1 MMTSH
6 VNNFSMSLA
15 ELLTGYV
22 SDSGFEDIMINGLN
36 LDSRK
41 IGRGD
46 MFIAIAGET
55 VNGMTF
61 INAAIE
67 NNAAAVVW
75 DASTEADAIQVNW
88 RKTGSGQD
96 VPVIAI
102 PDLKQ
107 NAGMLADRF
116 YGKPSE
122 TISVCGITGTNGK
135 TSCSHF
141 IAQVMSSDAPCG
153 LMGTLGSGIYPDLK
167 ETGYTTPD
175 AISCHQWLAD
185 IRSHNAKY
193 AVMEVSSHALI
204 QGRVNGIRFENA
216 LFTNLSHE
224 HLDFHGDMDSY
235 SMAKAKLFHFPGLR
249 NAIINIDDEAGR
261 KISDTLPA
269 TVHCVRYGMNNKF
282 KADVSGSDLKL
293 SQDGL
298 SMYVRTPWG
307 EGHLTSSL
315 IGRFNASNL
324 LAVLS
329 ASLLQG
335 IEFDVA
341 LERLKHIE
349 SVPGRMQR
357 LGGDNMPLIV
367 VDYAHTP
374 DALEQALSSLREH
387 TEGNLWCV
395 FGCGGDRDKRKRSQM
410 GAIAENRADYI
421 VLTNDNPRSEDPA
434 SIIED
439 IRKGISDSAQLKV
452 ESDRHNAIHYA
463 IQQAHAGDVIL
474 IAGKGHE
481 NYQLIG
487 NTKYPFN
494 DVEEAMQQL
503 EARAG

>member
-452 ESDRHNAIHYA
+452 ESDRHNAIHYV

>member
-307 EGHLTSSL
+307 EGRLTSSL

-452 ESDRHNAIHYA
+452 ESDRHNAIHYV

>member
-75 DASTEADAIQVNW
+75 DASTEADAIQINW

-329 ASLLQG
+329 VSLLQG

>member
-307 EGHLTSSL
+307 EGRLTSSL

-329 ASLLQG
+329 VSLLQG

-410 GAIAENRADYI
+410 GSIAENRADYI

-452 ESDRHNAIHYA
+452 ESDRHNAIHYV

>member
-410 GAIAENRADYI
+410 GSIAENRADYI